1 MELFFAP
8 MEGITGYIYRRVHH
22 SVFSGVDEYWAPF
35 IAPDSSGKFKV
46 GSMRDILPE
55 NNAGIKLIPQVLAN
69 NPEAFLAVARELKEM
84 GYGEVNLNAGCPS
97 GTVFAKHKG
106 AGMLTD
112 PATLDA
118 FLDTV
123 FSRCPIAVSV
133 KTRLGAEK
141 TDEFARL
148 LEIYGKYPFSRVVVH
163 TRCRSGMY
171 KSPTSPES
179 FAPALEMFGDRAC
192 YNGNITDVK
201 KYNELADMYPSLSS
215 LMLGR
220 GLVANPALA
229 RQLHGGKPLERDE
242 LKLFHDLLL
251 DRTLS
256 SGLCEVYTVGRMKEL
271 WFYMSSMF
279 VNCDKQIKAVKKS
292 RRLDEYSS
300 SVNALFATCQFDAAS
315 GFRV

>member
-1 MELFFAP
+1 M
-8 MEGITGYIYRRVHH
+8 
-22 SVFSGVDEYWAPF
+22 
-35 IAPDSSGKFKV
+35 
-46 GSMRDILPE
+46 
-55 NNAGIKLIPQVLAN
+55 
-69 NPEAFLAVARELKEM
+69 
-84 GYGEVNLNAGCPS
+84 
-97 GTVFAKHKG
+97 
-106 AGMLTD
+106 
-112 PATLDA
+112 DA

-201 KYNELADMYPSLSS
+201 NYNKLADMYPSLSS

-229 RQLHGGKPLERDE
+229 RQLQGGKPLERDE